1 MAQTSPAAG
10 STPTLSSDQLEEFLE
25 LLPSVDSVELKLTV
39 PDAYRRSTVTGLG
52 LDPLD
57 AQIRQIVFFDTADLA
72 LDRGGVVVRAR
83 RIQGRDGDSVIK
95 LRPVE
100 PAHLS
105 DATRALP
112 GFGVEVD
119 ASPGG
124 FVCSASM
131 KSSAD
136 DVRIRHVLSG
146 DKPVHKLFSKH
157 QREFFTARAPD
168 GIQLDDLLTL
178 GPITVFK
185 LKFTPKAL
193 KRRVVA
199 ELWFY
204 PDGSRILEL
213 STKSHPAEAFQAAA
227 ETQAFLAEHGID
239 LSAPQQTKTR
249 SALEFFASE
258 LASATD
264 QGQGSN
270 R

>member
-1 MAQTSPAAG
+1 MAHASAG
-10 STPTLSSDQLEEFLE
+10 SGSMPSMSADQLEQFLE
-25 LLPSVDSVELKLTV
+25 LLRSVDSVELKLTV
-39 PDAYRRSTVTGLG
+39 PDADRRATVAGLG

-83 RIQGRDGDSVIK
+83 RIQGSKGDSVIK

-100 PAHLS
+100 PAQLS

-131 KSSAD
+131 KASAD
-136 DVRIRHVLSG
+136 DATIKAVLFG
-146 DKPVHKLFSKH
+146 GKPVHKVFSKH

-168 GIQLDDLLTL
+168 GIELDDLLTL

-193 KRRVVA
+193 QRRVVA

-213 STKSHPAEAFQAAA
+213 STKSSPAEAFQTIA
-227 ETQAFLAEHGID
+227 ETKAFIATHGVDLA
-239 LSAPQQTKTR
+239 APQQTKTR
-249 SALEFFASE
+249 SALEFFAAE
-258 LASATD
+258 LALSAE
-264 QGQGSN
+264 QAQGSN